1 MALVQAIENGKVLE
15 DTSSAASSTAA
26 NSNEMGYDQFLQLL
40 CAEMQYQDPLE
51 PTSNTEYVAQL
62 ATFSQMEATLSMQST
77 IESSNANSL
86 VGQYVIIKTTS
97 STGITSTID
106 GFVDYVQK
114 ENGKQMVSVNG
125 NLYDLSEVYQVAD
138 SEYVEA
144 ITVANAF
151 SAQVLKMPEAA
162 MLTLEDKTDVEN
174 LTKVYQAL
182 TSYQKSY
189 ISSDALTKYKALI
202 ARMSELTGSSSSS
215 DAASGDNTTA
225 GDAASGDNTTAGDT
239 AASDSTAT

>member
-1 MALVQAIENGKVLE
+1 MALVQAVENGKIVE
-15 DTSSAASSTAA
+15 NTSSTSSKKTE
-26 NSNEMGYDQFLQLL
+26 NSNDMGYDQFLQLL

-77 IESSNANSL
+77 SESSNANSL

-97 STGITSTID
+97 STGVTTSVE

-114 ENGKQMVSVNG
+114 ENGNQMVSVNG
-125 NLYDLSEVYQVAD
+125 SLYNLSDVYQVAD

-144 ITVANAF
+144 VTVANAF
-151 SAQVLKMPEAA
+151 SAQVAKLPSAA
-162 MLTLEDKTDVEN
+162 QLTLSDKTDVEN
-174 LTKVYQAL
+174 LTKVYQAM

-189 ISSDALTKYKALI
+189 ITSDALTKYKELVAKM
-202 ARMSELTGSSSSS
+202 AELTGSDSSS
-215 DAASGDNTTA
+215 DSST
-225 GDAASGDNTTAGDT
+225 
-239 AASDSTAT
+239 SDSSSTDSSTSDSSSTSGSTSD

>member
-1 MALVQAIENGKVLE
+1 MALVQAVENGKIVE
-15 DTSSAASSTAA
+15 NTSSTSSKKTE
-26 NSNEMGYDQFLQLL
+26 NSNDMGYDQFLQLL

-97 STGITSTID
+97 STGVTTSVE

-114 ENGKQMVSVNG
+114 ENGNQMVSVNG
-125 NLYDLSEVYQVAD
+125 SLYNLSDVYQVAD

-144 ITVANAF
+144 VTVANAF
-151 SAQVLKMPEAA
+151 SAQVAKLPSAA
-162 MLTLEDKTDVEN
+162 QLTLSDKTDVEN
-174 LTKVYQAL
+174 LTKVYQAM

-189 ISSDALTKYKALI
+189 ITSDALTKYKELVAKM
-202 ARMSELTGSSSSS
+202 AELTGSDSSS
-215 DAASGDNTTA
+215 DSSTSDSSSTDSSTSDSSSASGST
-225 GDAASGDNTTAGDT
+225 
-239 AASDSTAT
+239 SD

>member
-1 MALVQAIENGKVLE
+1 MALVQAVENGKITE
-15 DTSSAASSTAA
+15 STTETTTSAG
-26 NSNEMGYDQFLQLL
+26 NDLGYDEFLQLL

-97 STGITSTID
+97 STGVTTSVE

-114 ENGKQMVSVNG
+114 ENGDQMVSVNG
-125 NLYDLSEVYQVAD
+125 SLYNLSDVYQVAD

-144 ITVANAF
+144 VTVANAF
-151 SAQVLKMPEAA
+151 STQVSKLPSAAQ
-162 MLTLEDKTDVEN
+162 LTLSDKTDVI
-174 LTKVYQAL
+174 YF
-182 TSYQKSY
+182 
-189 ISSDALTKYKALI
+189 
-202 ARMSELTGSSSSS
+202 
-215 DAASGDNTTA
+215 
-225 GDAASGDNTTAGDT
+225 
-239 AASDSTAT
+239 